1 MVKRV
6 DVAVFDF
13 IVAVVDGR
21 FTAGTKMYN
30 LSNNGVGYATSGG
43 RVDDIKTRLD
53 ALKKAIV
60 EGKVTV
66 PVTT

>member
-13 IVAVVDGR
+13 VVAVVDGR
-21 FTAGTKMYN
+21 FTPGAKIYN
-30 LSNNGVGYATSGG
+30 LSNNGVDYATSGG

-53 ALKKAIV
+53 TLKKAIV
-60 EGKVTV
+60 DGKVTV
-66 PVTT
+66 PVSP